1 MDEIM
6 IIHAINLW
14 LILGISQVF
23 GMLLYDR
30 IYSLK
35 DVADIILAI
44 SSGPLLF
51 PLRFLLSVY
60 SRHRQRKLIEAYRKF
75 GGGNGRDAA

>member
-6 IIHAINLW
+6 TIHAINLW
-14 LILGISQVF
+14 LIFGISQVL

-35 DVADIILAI
+35 DVVEIILAI
-44 SSGPLLF
+44 SAGPLLF
-51 PLRFLLSVY
+51 PLRFLLSAY

-75 GGGNGRDAA
+75 GGGNG

>member
-14 LILGISQVF
+14 LLFGISQVL

-35 DVADIILAI
+35 DVAEIILAI
-44 SSGPLLF
+44 SAGPLLF
-51 PLRFLLSVY
+51 PLRFLLSAY
-60 SRHRQRKLIEAYRKF
+60 SRHRQRKILHEFYRNQQ
-75 GGGNGRDAA
+75 GPES

>member
-1 MDEIM
+1 MGEIM

-35 DVADIILAI
+35 DVADIILAV
-44 SSGPLLF
+44 SAGPLLF
-51 PLRFLLSVY
+51 PLRFLLSIY
-60 SRHRQRKLIEAYRKF
+60 LRHRQRKLIEAYRKF